1 MVTLIACLLLG
12 LEYGIV
18 IGIGCNLL
26 FILFNTSRPRLQ
38 CECITVDNGQQVILV
53 TPDQS
58 LFFSAAE
65 YVKYKILKAI
75 TEHPDASMVILNGH
89 FVHHIDATMAAN
101 LKTLVDDCGLLNKLV
116 LFWNWQPQP
125 MGVAIRLTAEFKPI
139 FKHSPSL
146 DSLVEMVNSNNSNAV
161 AIVPSLSEVEDRSR

>member
-1 MVTLIACLLLG
+1 MFPFAVTVIACLLLG
-12 LEYGIV
+12 LEFGII
-18 IGIGCNLL
+18 IGIASNVL
-26 FILFNTSRPRLQ
+26 FVLYNTSRPGLQ
-38 CECITVDNGQQVILV
+38 CECITTANDQQVILV

-75 TEHPDASMVILNGH
+75 AAHPGASMVVLNGH
-89 FVHHIDATMAAN
+89 YVLHMDATMAAN
-101 LKTLVDDCGLLNKLV
+101 LKTLVGDCELLNKLV

-125 MGVAIRLTAEFKPI
+125 MGVAIRLTAEFKPL

-146 DSLVEMVNSNNSNAV
+146 DSLVEMVQSSNTNAV
-161 AIVPSLSEVEDRSR
+161 AIIPTNT